1 MPSLTLL
8 GGKGAGNRSGSLKKD
23 YMESKHVA
31 KVISELVLI
40 IKKKKI
46 ICKSKIKLLVRYML
60 LFTRKIKY
68 LSKNTKYILCLVN
81 FF

>member
-40 IKKKKI
+40 IKKKK
-46 ICKSKIKLLVRYML
+46 KLYVRV
-60 LFTRKIKY
+60 K
-68 LSKNTKYILCLVN
+68 
-81 FF
+81 